1 MRVILTSFL
10 QVFLTS
16 MSAINKGEF
25 SLNKAA
31 NSPYWMVTFTG
42 GDGRQKR
49 RSTKVP
55 VKGGL
60 YGEERLTA
68 AQAKV
73 RAEIVGRR
81 LAEEERKGYEVSDN
95 RSVREVCESMLG
107 GKLGRVSQATY
118 DNARTDYKQFL
129 GWLGARADAPIRLIT
144 RADVKDWV
152 AARRVQVRAK
162 TVQKALSAIRAAFA
176 WAVDAEVIVRNP
188 CDGVRVPPDSKE
200 ERVVHEAFT
209 LDEVRLLVEK
219 LPDEWSAAVRCC
231 VGTYGQRLG
240 DVLGLRWEQFDWE
253 RRVVRLVTGK
263 TGRVL
268 AQPMLGW
275 FFDWARARYETA
287 AAVGGDAAVW
297 VMPRLRRHS
306 NPSQEFTQL
315 VRLHGIGLVG
325 REAGGCRRTWHSKTF
340 HSLRATVAT
349 MLQAAGVSQGLAME
363 LVGHESAEVH
373 AVYIR
378 PSDEQLRA
386 AAGRLPGL

>member
-60 YGEERLTA
+60 YGAERLTS

-81 LAEEERKGYEVSDN
+81 LAEEERRGYEVSDN

-162 TVQKALSAIRAAFA
+162 TVQKALTAVRAAFA
-176 WAVDAEVIVRNP
+176 WAVDAEIIARNP

-219 LPDEWSAAVRCC
+219 LPEEWSAAVRCC
-231 VGTYGQRLG
+231 IGTYGQRLG

-253 RRVVRLVTGK
+253 RRVVRMVTGK

-268 AQPMLGW
+268 AQPMQGW
-275 FFDWARARYETA
+275 FFDWARARYEAA

-306 NPSQEFTQL
+306 NPSAEFTQL

-378 PSDEQLRA
+378 PSDEQLRQ